1 MIGPNMLWIT
11 EIRNNEVYSVLKRS
25 FALIALLVLTSGC
38 SEDEMKN
45 SAKNLISATIKGQDL
60 EDAVI
65 DLTRQKA
72 MQYVDNPTRLA
83 QDLKRIQSQLK
94 QFHQT
99 IVSIWGESEAKRANP
114 KRFEKYTDHYLSR
127 AVIEFDQGVIFIE
140 TLDQEQPHKRLAD
153 AITMTLLTPD
163 DPRKIELFS
172 DAPMQLEG
180 EPYLLNQVLDHEGRP
195 VRSIVQARQ
204 FSTYLVENNLRIRTI
219 HTAEGAK
226 QMHYV
231 EISMVSTHHDI
242 RYLKYSHLV
251 DKYAERYQ
259 VSRALIYAIIKT
271 ESDFNQYAVSWVPAF
286 GLMQIVPQTAGLDV
300 NRHLHQKD
308 QMPSKTYLFNP
319 ENNIEM
325 GIVYIDLLKDNYL
338 SKIRDPLS
346 KEYCIIA
353 AYNGGV
359 GLLLKKFGTNQRHAF
374 DRINHMAPAQVYEKI
389 QSTMPQETRKYV
401 VTVLGHRKS
410 FASG

>member
-1 MIGPNMLWIT
+1 
-11 EIRNNEVYSVLKRS
+11 VLKRS
-25 FALIALLVLTSGC
+25 SALIALLVLASGC

-65 DLTRQKA
+65 GLTRQKA
-72 MQYVDNPTRLA
+72 MQYLDNPDKLA
-83 QDLKRIQSQLK
+83 QDLKRIQSQLA
-94 QFHQT
+94 QFHQH
-99 IVSIWGESEAKRANP
+99 IVSIWGETEAKRANP

-127 AVIEFDQGVIFIE
+127 AIIEFDQGIIRVE

-172 DAPMQLEG
+172 DAPVKLEG
-180 EPYLLNQVLDHEGRP
+180 KPYLLNQVLDNKRKP
-195 VRSIVQARQ
+195 VRSIDQARH
-204 FSTYLVENNLRIRTI
+204 FSDFLVKNSLRTRTI

-226 QMHYV
+226 QMLYV

-242 RYLKYSHLV
+242 RYRKYSHLV
-251 DKYAERYQ
+251 NKYAERYQ
-259 VSRALIYAIIKT
+259 LSRALIYAIIKT

-308 QMPSKTYLFNP
+308 QMPSKSYLFNP

-325 GIVYIDLLKDNYL
+325 GTVYLDLLRNNYL
-338 SKIRDPLS
+338 SKIRNPLS

-374 DRINHMAPAQVYEKI
+374 DKINRMAPAQVYEKI
-389 QSTMPQETRKYV
+389 QSAMPMETRKYV
-401 VTVLGHRKS
+401 VTVLEHRKS
-410 FASG
+410 FASS